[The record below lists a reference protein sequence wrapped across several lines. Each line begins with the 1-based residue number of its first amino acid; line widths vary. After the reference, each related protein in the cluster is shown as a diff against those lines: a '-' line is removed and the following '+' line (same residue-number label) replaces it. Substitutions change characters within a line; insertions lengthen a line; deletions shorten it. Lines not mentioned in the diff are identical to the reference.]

1 MNSVL
6 NKDIVEYLFQNEE
19 VRGKLTTLSSVIN
32 DLDVKNIDLLK
43 IDVEGA
49 EYEVLQGIA
58 PDDWGKIK
66 QIVLEVHD
74 LEGRL
79 DKIQALLKS
88 NGFNITVERN
98 NLIPATLK
106 TFNLYA
112 INNWAYNLLI
122 YTEVRLYI

>member
-1 MNSVL
+1 
-6 NKDIVEYLFQNEE
+6 
-19 VRGKLTTLSSVIN
+19 LSSVIN

-58 PDDWGKIK
+58 PDDWRKIK

-112 INNWAYNLLI
+112 INN
-122 YTEVRLYI
+122 

>member
-19 VRGKLTTLSSVIN
+19 VRGKLKTLSSVIN

-58 PDDWGKIK
+58 PDDWRKIK

-112 INNWAYNLLI
+112 INNWAENLLI
-122 YTEVRLYI
+122 YTEVKLYI